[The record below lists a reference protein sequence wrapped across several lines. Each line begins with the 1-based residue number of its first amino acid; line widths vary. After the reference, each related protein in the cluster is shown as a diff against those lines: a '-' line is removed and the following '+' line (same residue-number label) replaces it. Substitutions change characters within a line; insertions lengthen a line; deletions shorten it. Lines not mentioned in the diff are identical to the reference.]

1 MKVGVGQLPAW
12 AGLQPPGIEDVTG
25 IEALGLTEPELEP
38 EPEPELEL
46 GVGQLPGWAGLQP
59 PGIEEA
65 TGVEAP

>member
-25 IEALGLTEPELEP
+25 VEALGLTEP

-65 TGVEAP
+65 TGVEAL